1 MALHGNVI
9 SLEAFMRVM
18 VASLPQGR
26 FGTRFP
32 DLQPVFK
39 RLMRLIVTPRRGIP
53 YTRET
58 LELVPGPVQR

>member
-1 MALHGNVI
+1 
-9 SLEAFMRVM
+9 VM

-26 FGTRFP
+26 FGSRFP
-32 DLQPVFK
+32 DLQPVFT
-39 RLMRLIVTPRRGIP
+39 RMMRLIVTPRRGIP